1 MENIQVAV
9 RIRPDPEP
17 SIWAIHDQHI
27 FLNNQMRKPPNGQGR
42 TTFAFDHCFTQ
53 DSKNTDI
60 YSKEVKSLV
69 LGSTN
74 GINGTIFLYGQTGS
88 GKTYTMLGKEND
100 EGVLL
105 QSFKD
110 LFAKIEADLNKTY
123 VLRCSYF
130 EIYNEQI
137 FDLLKPSSKLQE
149 TLQVNEDQKKEFYV
163 KGLIE
168 QSVSSIN
175 EIFDVLKRGE
185 INRHYAQTAMNHN
198 SSRSHAIFRL
208 YVQSITNN
216 FIRQYRREQS
226 QHKFP
231 TLEQLEAENNQLKG
245 AMVTESVLNFVDLA
259 GSEKVSNHF
268 EDAEIQDTNRRV
280 KEGQYINK
288 SLFFL
293 TQVIYLKAED
303 KGHVPFRNSSL
314 TKILKSSLDGSS
326 RTLIILCINAAALHF
341 DYSIS
346 TLRFGMN
353 AKKIETKVLA
363 NINYQ
368 NDDEALKI
376 VLSDYEKKLHDYEKI
391 RAEEQEAF
399 EQQLNKLQNENQQLQ
414 NRLTTQNVQNFKC
427 IPKLYRE
434 ITWADRFKYDFHC
447 AGAGDILVTNQKVK
461 KPPQHDCQGKLVL
474 SALKVSEQNRKTL
487 ISNYE
492 LVKNQYLQ
500 INECYNQ
507 SRLRIQQQY
516 EQIQSL
522 NGQYNRLYSYASEM
536 KQQLH
541 FDVKQLESQELQQ
554 RIQFYQNQLLKL
566 QIEQKEREQS
576 SNLDQ
581 QKVYNIEQF
590 KLVEQSSQNEIEV
603 QNYQQINLDEIMYT
617 NIVEVEMEKE
627 KEKELD
633 QSIESEEFFKVEFPT
648 YLRHSNNIT
657 KPSLNETASQQTVQ
671 DLSEINFKTV
681 LQSFISEMDVL
692 QTSTHHKNNSTSCNK
707 KQTGKYKTPD
717 KLKKQSTSQTT
728 IRGKQN
734 IDPTRQSC
742 NNIPKPKIRPRA
754 SGNGNE
760 ELSILLNNAEMKARD
775 FSHVGQKILT
785 IDKLCYKK
793 CLKNYERAMNV
804 KEEACLKNCLAK
816 VINGIDFLHSLN
828 NKGGLDRAPFKTEG
842 GFWSK

>member
-42 TTFAFDHCFTQ
+42 TTFAFDHCFSQ
-53 DSKNTDI
+53 DSKNADI

-88 GKTYTMLGKEND
+88 GKTFTMLGKEND

-175 EIFDVLKRGE
+175 EIFEVLKRGE

-208 YVQSITNN
+208 QVQSITNN

-376 VLSDYEKKLHDYEKI
+376 LLSDYEKKLHDFEKI
-391 RAEEQEAF
+391 RVEEKEGF
-399 EQQLNKLQNENQQLQ
+399 EQQLNQLQIENQSLQ
-414 NRLTTQNVQNFKC
+414 NRISTQNAENFKC
-427 IPKLYRE
+427 IPKLYKE
-434 ITWADRFKYDFHC
+434 PTWADRFKHDFHC
-447 AGAGDILVTNQKVK
+447 DGAGDILVTNTKVK

-474 SALKVSEQNRKTL
+474 NALKASEQNRKTL
-487 ISNYE
+487 LSNYE
-492 LVKNQYLQ
+492 VVKKQYLQ
-500 INECYNQ
+500 LNEYYNQ
-507 SRLRIQQQY
+507 STLRLQQQN
-516 EQIQSL
+516 EQIQCL
-522 NGQYNRLYSYASEM
+522 NLQYNKLYSYASEM
-536 KQQLH
+536 KQQLN
-541 FDVKQLESQELQQ
+541 FDVKQLENQELEQM
-554 RIQFYQNQLLKL
+554 ISFYQSQLLKL
-566 QIEQKEREQS
+566 QIEQQARGQS
-576 SNLDQ
+576 MDQ
-581 QKVYNIEQF
+581 KKQYDVEQF
-590 KLVEQSSQNEIEV
+590 RLVDQKEDVVDV
-603 QNYQQINLDEIMYT
+603 QQYQQIDLDEIMQS
-617 NIVEVEMEKE
+617 NMVNVEMVKE
-627 KEKELD
+627 KEED
-633 QSIESEEFFKVEFPT
+633 HQNQSVESEEFFKIEFPT
-648 YLRHSNNIT
+648 YLHHSNNFT
-657 KPSLNETASQQTVQ
+657 KQTMNETASQLTVQ
-671 DLSEINFKTV
+671 DLSEINFKNV

-692 QTSTHHKNNSTSCNK
+692 QPSVSTHHKNNSTSCNK
-707 KQTGKYKTPD
+707 KQTAKYKTPD

-734 IDPTRQSC
+734 IEPTRQSF
-742 NNIPKPKIRPRA
+742 NNIPKPKVRPRQN
-754 SGNGNE
+754 GNANE
-760 ELSILLNNAEMKARD
+760 ELSMLLNNTEM
-775 FSHVGQKILT
+775 S
-785 IDKLCYKK
+785 
-793 CLKNYERAMNV
+793 KN
-804 KEEACLKNCLAK
+804 
-816 VINGIDFLHSLN
+816 
-828 NKGGLDRAPFKTEG
+828 
-842 GFWSK
+842 

>member
-17 SIWAIHDQHI
+17 SIWVIHDQHI
-27 FLNNQMRKPPNGQGR
+27 FLNNQMRKPTNASGR
-42 TTFAFDHCFTQ
+42 TTFAFDHCFSQ

-88 GKTYTMLGKEND
+88 GKTYTMLGKSND

-110 LFAKIEADLNKTY
+110 LFAKIDNDLNKTY

-175 EIFDVLKRGE
+175 EIFEVLKRGE

-231 TLEQLEAENNQLKG
+231 TLEQLEAENHQLKG

-268 EDAEIQDTNRRV
+268 EDAEIQDTNRRI

-293 TQVIYLKAED
+293 TQVIFLKAED

-326 RTLIILCINAAALHF
+326 RTLIILCINSAALHF

-376 VLSDYEKKLHDYEKI
+376 LLSDYEKKLHDYEKI
-391 RAEEQEAF
+391 RAEEKENF
-399 EQQLNKLQNENQQLQ
+399 EQQLGQLQIQNQQLQ
-414 NRLTTQNVQNFKC
+414 NRITTQNAQNFQC
-427 IPKLYRE
+427 IPKLYKE
-434 ITWADRFKYDFHC
+434 ITWADRFKYDLHC
-447 AGAGDILVTNQKVK
+447 IGAGDILLTNQKVK

-474 SALKVSEQNRKTL
+474 NALKVSEQNKKTL
-487 ISNYE
+487 ISNFE
-492 LVKNQYLQ
+492 LVKQSYLQ
-500 INECYNQ
+500 LQELYFSIKFKM
-507 SRLRIQQQY
+507 QQQNN
-516 EQIQSL
+516 QIQSL
-522 NGQYNRLYSYASEM
+522 NTQYNQLYSYASEM
-536 KQQLH
+536 KQQLN
-541 FDVKQLESQELQQ
+541 FDVKQLENQQLQQ
-554 RIQFYQNQLLKL
+554 MISFYQTQLLKL
-566 QIEQKEREQS
+566 QIEQHERGQ
-576 SNLDQ
+576 
-581 QKVYNIEQF
+581 
-590 KLVEQSSQNEIEV
+590 SQNSDLQKLYNVDQFQLIKQNENEIDIQEF
-603 QNYQQINLDEIMYT
+603 QQINLDEIMY
-617 NIVEVEMEKE
+617 NNLVNVEMVKE
-627 KEKELD
+627 KEVD
-633 QSIESEEFFKVEFPT
+633 QSVESEEFFKIDFPT
-648 YLRHSNNIT
+648 YLHHSNNIT
-657 KPSLNETASQQTVQ
+657 KQTMNETESQQTVQ

-692 QTSTHHKNNSTSCNK
+692 QPSNSIHHKNNSTSCNK
-707 KQTGKYKTPD
+707 KQTVKYKTPD

-734 IDPTRQSC
+734 IEPTRQSS
-742 NNIPKPKIRPRA
+742 NNIPKPKVRPRPSA
-754 SGNGNE
+754 NINE
-760 ELSILLNNAEMKARD
+760 ELSMLLNNTEM
-775 FSHVGQKILT
+775 
-785 IDKLCYKK
+785 
-793 CLKNYERAMNV
+793 
-804 KEEACLKNCLAK
+804 
-816 VINGIDFLHSLN
+816 
-828 NKGGLDRAPFKTEG
+828 
-842 GFWSK
+842 SKY

>member
-1 MENIQVAV
+1 
-9 RIRPDPEP
+9 
-17 SIWAIHDQHI
+17 
-27 FLNNQMRKPPNGQGR
+27 
-42 TTFAFDHCFTQ
+42 
-53 DSKNTDI
+53 
-60 YSKEVKSLV
+60 
-69 LGSTN
+69 
-74 GINGTIFLYGQTGS
+74 
-88 GKTYTMLGKEND
+88 
-100 EGVLL
+100 
-105 QSFKD
+105 
-110 LFAKIEADLNKTY
+110 
-123 VLRCSYF
+123 
-130 EIYNEQI
+130 
-137 FDLLKPSSKLQE
+137 
-149 TLQVNEDQKKEFYV
+149 
-163 KGLIE
+163 
-168 QSVSSIN
+168 
-175 EIFDVLKRGE
+175 
-185 INRHYAQTAMNHN
+185 MNHN

-231 TLEQLEAENNQLKG
+231 TLEQLESENNQLKG

-391 RAEEQEAF
+391 RAEEKEGF
-399 EQQLNKLQNENQQLQ
+399 EQQLNQLQNENQQLQ
-414 NRLTTQNVQNFKC
+414 NRLTTQNAQNFKC
-427 IPKLYRE
+427 IPKLYKD

-500 INECYNQ
+500 LNEFYNQ
-507 SRLRIQQQY
+507 SKLRIQQQY
-516 EQIQSL
+516 DQIQSL
-522 NGQYNRLYSYASEM
+522 NSQYNRLYSYASEM
-536 KQQLH
+536 KQQLD
-541 FDVKQLESQELQQ
+541 FDVKQLENQELHQM
-554 RIQFYQNQLLKL
+554 IQFYQNQLLKL
-566 QIEQKEREQS
+566 QIEWKEREQT

-581 QKVYNIEQF
+581 QQVYNIEQF
-590 KLVEQSSQNEIEV
+590 KLIEQSSQNEIDV

-617 NIVEVEMEKE
+617 NIVEVEMENQQE
-627 KEKELD
+627 KEKD

-657 KPSLNETASQQTVQ
+657 KPSMNETASQQTVQ

-734 IDPTRQSC
+734 IEPTRQSC
-742 NNIPKPKIRPRA
+742 NNIPKPKIRPRP

-760 ELSILLNNAEMKARD
+760 ELSMLLNNAEM
-775 FSHVGQKILT
+775 
-785 IDKLCYKK
+785 
-793 CLKNYERAMNV
+793 
-804 KEEACLKNCLAK
+804 
-816 VINGIDFLHSLN
+816 
-828 NKGGLDRAPFKTEG
+828 
-842 GFWSK
+842 SKY

>member
-27 FLNNQMRKPPNGQGR
+27 FLNNQIRKATNGQGR
-42 TTFAFDHCFTQ
+42 TTFAFDHCFSQ

-88 GKTYTMLGKEND
+88 GKTYTMLGKPND

-110 LFAKIEADLNKTY
+110 LFTKIECDLNKTY

-226 QHKFP
+226 SHKFP
-231 TLEQLEAENNQLKG
+231 TLEQLEAENNQFKG

-268 EDAEIQDTNRRV
+268 EDSEIQDTNRRV

-326 RTLIILCINAAALHF
+326 RTLIILCINSAALHF

-376 VLSDYEKKLHDYEKI
+376 LLSDYEKKLHDYEKI
-391 RAEEQEAF
+391 RAEEKENY
-399 EQQLNKLQNENQQLQ
+399 EQQLGQLQIENQQLQ
-414 NRLTTQNVQNFKC
+414 NRITTQNAQNFQC
-427 IPKLYRE
+427 IPKLYKE
-434 ITWADRFKYDFHC
+434 ITWADRFKYDLHC
-447 AGAGDILVTNQKVK
+447 IGAGDVLVTNQKLK

-474 SALKVSEQNRKTL
+474 SALKVSERNKKTL
-487 ISNYE
+487 ISNFE
-492 LVKNQYLQ
+492 LVKQQYLQ
-500 INECYNQ
+500 LEELYKSNK
-507 SRLRIQQQY
+507 LKIQQQNNH
-516 EQIQSL
+516 ILFL
-522 NGQYNRLYSYASEM
+522 NTQYNQLYSYASEM
-536 KQQLH
+536 KQQLN
-541 FDVKQLESQELQQ
+541 FDVKQLQNQELQQ
-554 RIQFYQNQLLKL
+554 MIQFYQTQLLKL
-566 QIEQKEREQS
+566 QIEQHERGQNKNS
-576 SNLDQ
+576 DLNKIYNVDQ
-581 QKVYNIEQF
+581 FQ
-590 KLVEQSSQNEIEV
+590 LVQENENDNKIDIQE
-603 QNYQQINLDEIMYT
+603 YQQINLDQIMYQ
-617 NIVEVEMEKE
+617 NLVNVEMVQ
-627 KEKELD
+627 EKELD
-633 QSIESEEFFKVEFPT
+633 QSVQSEEFFKIEFPT
-648 YLRHSNNIT
+648 YLHQSNNNMNQQT
-657 KPSLNETASQQTVQ
+657 MNETESQQTGQ

-692 QTSTHHKNNSTSCNK
+692 KPSNSSHHKNNSTSCNK
-707 KQTGKYKTPD
+707 KQTAKYKTPD

-734 IDPTRQSC
+734 IEPTRQSF
-742 NNIPKPKIRPRA
+742 NNIPKPKVRPRP
-754 SGNGNE
+754 SGNTNE
-760 ELSILLNNAEMKARD
+760 ELSLLLNNTEM
-775 FSHVGQKILT
+775 
-785 IDKLCYKK
+785 
-793 CLKNYERAMNV
+793 
-804 KEEACLKNCLAK
+804 
-816 VINGIDFLHSLN
+816 
-828 NKGGLDRAPFKTEG
+828 
-842 GFWSK
+842 SKY